1 MLAGG
6 KINDVAT
13 AETLCLADRAGVAG
27 GSRVWSVACSS
38 LPPMA
43 HR

>member
-27 GSRVWSVACSS
+27 GSACSS